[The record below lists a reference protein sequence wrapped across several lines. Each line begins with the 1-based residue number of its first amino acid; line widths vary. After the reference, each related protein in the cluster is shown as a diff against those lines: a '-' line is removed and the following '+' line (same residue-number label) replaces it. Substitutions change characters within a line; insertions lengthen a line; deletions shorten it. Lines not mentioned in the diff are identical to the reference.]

1 MRTNGYLTYETITES
16 VLDEWGEVAEAQSVW
31 SDPIPC
37 SIKTNS
43 DTRKGRYEDGEFRQA
58 SYTVMVEMQHDF
70 TDTNR
75 LRLVRRGE
83 DLGEFR
89 IMTAEPL
96 ASVGRTQIVV

>member
-1 MRTNGYLTYETITES
+1 MRTNGYLTYETITEGG
-16 VLDEWGEVAEAQSVW
+16 LDEFGEVVEAQSVW
-31 SDPIPC
+31 NAPVKC
-37 SIKTNS
+37 NIKTNS

-58 SYTVMVEMQHDF
+58 SYTVMVELQEITF
-70 TDTNR
+70 NR

-89 IMTAEPL
+89 VMTAEPL